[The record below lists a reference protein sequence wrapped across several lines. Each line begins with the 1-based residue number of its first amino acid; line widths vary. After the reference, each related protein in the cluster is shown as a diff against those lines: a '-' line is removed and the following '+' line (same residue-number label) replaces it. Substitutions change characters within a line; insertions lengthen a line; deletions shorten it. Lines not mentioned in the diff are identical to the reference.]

1 MQETR
6 MIYKVKTAS
15 EEAIYQHLL
24 ACDEYFKPAL
34 SKKVA
39 ISEYSKKIFDK
50 AITFEAW
57 HNAILSG
64 MVAVY
69 FNDVDQFAFITNV
82 SVMRDAVNGGIASQ
96 LMRMCIEY
104 SFATQIKKIILE
116 VNSQNT
122 NAMELY
128 KKFNPF
134 THLYLKSLQSR
145 FLKSHQ
151 TPV

>member
-6 MIYKVKTAS
+6 VIYKVKTAS

-24 ACDEYFKPAL
+24 SCDEYFKPAL
-34 SKKVA
+34 SKKVD
-39 ISEYSKKIFDK
+39 IGEYSKKIFDK

-69 FNDVDQFAFITNV
+69 FNDINQLAFITNV
-82 SVMRDAVNGGIASQ
+82 SVMRDVVKAGIASQ
-96 LMRMCIEY
+96 LMKMCIEY
-104 SFATQIKKIILE
+104 CFATLIKEIILE

-122 NAMELY
+122 NAIELY
-128 KKFNPF
+128 KKFNF
-134 THLYLKSLQSR
+134 NSTGTKGDEIVMKLIIVSI
-145 FLKSHQ
+145 
-151 TPV
+151 

>member
-6 MIYKVKTAS
+6 VIYKVKSAS

-34 SKKVA
+34 SKKVD
-39 ISEYSKKIFDK
+39 ICEYSKKIFDK

-57 HNAILSG
+57 HDAILSG

-69 FNDVDQFAFITNV
+69 CNDANQLAFITNV
-82 SVMRDAVNGGIASQ
+82 SVMRDAVKAGIASQ
-96 LMRMCIEY
+96 LMKMCIEY
-104 SFATQIKKIILE
+104 CFATLIKEIILE

-122 NAMELY
+122 NAIELY
-128 KKFNPF
+128 KKFNFNF
-134 THLYLKSLQSR
+134 TGTKGDEIEMKLIIVSI
-145 FLKSHQ
+145 
-151 TPV
+151 